1 MGTYILENKM
11 AISNKVVELL
21 DQIKH
26 LQLQATLF
34 VKTEEWKESLNASMG
49 STKGQIFN

>member
-21 DQIKH
+21 DQIK
-26 LQLQATLF
+26 AFPAPGNT
-34 VKTEEWKESLNASMG
+34 VCKN
-49 STKGQIFN
+49 